1 MQQPQQEKRPHRR
14 RFFFRTLTPPDDND
28 YASSQEL
35 QLLTATDL
43 EKDASTGCSL
53 IFPHDNEDDDYSSG
67 SSDSSGSSLSTIAE
81 LQQQQQEV
89 VLLGQTEDRLRVFPT
104 EKQRQESASTLQQYV
119 AKREMTPRQERWNA
133 LTMIPSPIYCIYFLL
148 SGCWLKESLVEETR
162 QEMMQQQLDSLLV
175 QQVHGF
181 EDFANNAVGD
191 VHGCL
196 SDSSLFSSWL
206 FLQHHMPALPPMTV
220 VAVAIGIICHA
231 PFSFLYHYKYA
242 HSLAGTSRTTHWS
255 RRMDQSMIHFGSACV
270 SYATSGSWDYFVANV
285 LFNLECCVRQFQ
297 HKVRPRR
304 NQIRIGI
311 SIIFYVLP
319 ILRRGDLE
327 LFLQV
332 MTVVAV
338 GGWLFILYPIGGWSH
353 TAFHLVLA
361 FLPPLLMMAATEL
374 PASQEQLRLAAT
386 CAVLAEQQQ

>member
-1 MQQPQQEKRPHRR
+1 MQQQQSERPKHRR
-14 RFFFRTLTPPDDND
+14 RFFFRNLTPPNNDDI
-28 YASSQEL
+28 AAQEL
-35 QLLTATDL
+35 QLLADNLDKVIDNTS
-43 EKDASTGCSL
+43 KSL
-53 IFPHDNEDDDYSSG
+53 IFPDEDDYSVG
-67 SSDSSGSSLSTIAE
+67 SSDSSGSSLSTMAE

-89 VLLGQTEDRLRVFPT
+89 VVLGETQDGTRLRVFPT
-104 EKQRQESASTLQQYV
+104 EKQRRESASTLQQYV

-133 LTMIPSPIYCIYFLL
+133 LTMIPSPIYCLYFLL
-148 SGCWLKESLVEETR
+148 SGCWLNQTLVEETR
-162 QEMMQQQLDSLLV
+162 QEMTNQGSLV
-175 QQVHGF
+175 EVHGF
-181 EDFANNAVGD
+181 EDFANNAIGD

-196 SDSSLFSSWL
+196 SDTTLFSA
-206 FLQHHMPALPPMTV
+206 FLRHNMPALPPMTV
-220 VAVAIGIICHA
+220 LAVTIGIVCHA
-231 PFSFLYHYKYA
+231 PFSFLYHWKYA
-242 HSLAGTSRTTHWS
+242 HSLAGTARTTHWS
-255 RRMDQSMIHFGSACV
+255 RRMDQSMIHFASACA

-285 LFNLECCVRQFQ
+285 LFNMECIIRQFQ
-297 HKVRPRR
+297 PKVRPRR

-332 MTVVAV
+332 MTVIGV
-338 GGWLFILYPIGGWSH
+338 GGWLFVLYPIGGWSH

-386 CAVLAEQQQ
+386 CAVLTEQPSS